1 MTGTARREDSV
12 EAIEAV
18 WRLESTRLIAGLVRM
33 VRDVALAEDV
43 AQDALVAALAQWP
56 ESGVPK
62 NPAAWLMTIAK
73 RRAID
78 QFRRGERRGSIYAAM
93 ALEAEAAPV
102 TPDFSAMVDHVE
114 DDVLRLMFV
123 CCHPALT
130 VDARTT
136 LTLKLVGGLSTREIA
151 RSFLTSEATVAQ
163 RVVRAK
169 RQLAAAGAALEEPS
183 GDERAERLSAVL
195 AVVYLLYNEGYSAT
209 IGGDWMRPA
218 LCDEAIRL
226 GRILAALLPG
236 NAEVHGLSALMELQ
250 SARAGARVGPTGEPV
265 LLLDQDRSRWDAGH
279 LRRGLRALALAES
292 PVGSPGTQGTPGPY
306 VLQAAIAACHARA
319 ATADATDW
327 VRIAALYRD
336 LAVIT
341 RSPVVELNRAVALG
355 MAYGPAAGLTL
366 ADQLRDLPAMRGY
379 HLLPSVRA
387 DLLDRLG
394 RHGEAAAEFDRAASM
409 TGNDRERRLL
419 RDRAALAAT
428 AAAIR

>member
-1 MTGTARREDSV
+1 MTGTARRDDSA

-78 QFRRGERRGSIYAAM
+78 QFRRGDRRDSIYAAM
-93 ALEAEAAPV
+93 ALDAEAGPV
-102 TPDFSAMVDHVE
+102 TPDFSAMIDHVE

-130 VDARTT
+130 VDSQTT

-183 GDERAERLSAVL
+183 RDERAERLSAVL

-209 IGGDWMRPA
+209 IGEDWMRPA

-226 GRILAALLPG
+226 GRILTALLPG
-236 NAEVHGLSALMELQ
+236 NAEVQGLSALMELQ

-279 LRRGLRALALAES
+279 LSRGLRALALSES
-292 PVGSPGTQGTPGPY
+292 LTGAGTPGPY
-306 VLQAAIAACHARA
+306 AIQAAIAACHGRA
-319 ATADATDW
+319 ITPDMTDW

-336 LAVIT
+336 LAAIT

-379 HLLPSVRA
+379 HLLPSVRG

-394 RHGEAAAEFDRAASM
+394 RHGEAAAEFERASSM

-419 RDRAALAAT
+419 RDRALAA
-428 AAAIR
+428 AAAAGR